1 MSERSNER
9 ITDELLICDSEEAYV
24 KRLAEFLLLKK
35 EVAVGV
41 RTCSLPKNVEHFTE
55 IGNVKV
61 LLISEEV
68 PYHERKRVFAGKRIV
83 LTREHCADLG
93 IEETELNKY
102 QSVNHIVK
110 IIVQTLSEHPS
121 SILRRKYGR
130 KKIIGVYSPIHRI
143 GKTTFALKFGKE
155 LAEGE
160 NVLYL
165 NMEAYAGFGGYFPWK
180 EGEDL
185 SHLLYYSRQE
195 NDTLGVR
202 MTSMIH
208 RMGSLDY
215 VLPIKVTTDLQAVT
229 TEEWQNLFRRLSKE
243 SIYETLLIDIGDSI
257 GDIMGLLEMCDW
269 IFVPYAEDIYAKAKM
284 EQWQYMLEV
293 LRRQHLDQSEIR
305 INMEQNMRQAVA
317 EAITELQ
324 KREGM
329 SGC

>member
-1 MSERSNER
+1 MSERSNRR

-24 KRLAEFLLLKK
+24 KRLAELLLLKK
-35 EVAVGV
+35 EVAAGV
-41 RTCSLPKNVEHFTE
+41 RTCSLPENVEHLTE

-68 PYHERKRVFAGKRIV
+68 PYQDRKRVFAGKRIV

-110 IIVQTLSEHPS
+110 MIVQILSADSS

-143 GKTTFALKFGKE
+143 GKTTFALKVGKE
-155 LAEGE
+155 LAENE

-165 NMEAYAGFGGYFPWK
+165 NIEAYAGFGGYFPWE
-180 EGEDL
+180 EGQDL

-195 NDTLGVR
+195 NDMLCAR
-202 MTSMIH
+202 MTSMVH

-215 VLPIKVTTDLQAVT
+215 VLPIKVTTDLKTVT
-229 TEEWQNLFRRLSKE
+229 TEEWQNLFQRLSKE
-243 SIYETLLIDIGDSI
+243 SIYETLLLDIGDSVA
-257 GDIMGLLEMCDW
+257 DLMSLLEMCDW
-269 IFVPYAEDIYAKAKM
+269 IFIPYAEDVYAKAKM

-293 LRRQHLDQSEIR
+293 LKRQHLNQSEIR

-317 EAITELQ
+317 EAITELR

-329 SGC
+329 S

>member
-24 KRLAEFLLLKK
+24 KRLAELLLLKK
-35 EVAVGV
+35 EVTMGV
-41 RTCSLPKNVEHFTE
+41 RTCSLPEHVEHLIE

-61 LLISEEV
+61 LLISEVV
-68 PYHERKRVFAGKRIV
+68 PYQERKRLFAGKRIV

-102 QSVNHIVK
+102 QSVNNIVK
-110 IIVQTLSEHPS
+110 IIVQTLSENPS
-121 SILRRKYGR
+121 GILRRKNGR
-130 KKIIGVYSPIHRI
+130 KKMIGVYSPVHRI
-143 GKTTFALKFGKE
+143 GKTTFALKAGKE
-155 LAEGE
+155 LAEEE

-165 NMEAYAGFGGYFPWK
+165 NLEAYAGFGGYFQWD
-180 EGEDL
+180 EGQDL

-195 NDTLGVR
+195 NDMLGVR
-202 MTSMIH
+202 MASMVH

-215 VLPIKVTTDLQAVT
+215 ILPIKVSTDLQSIT
-229 TEEWQNLFRRLSKE
+229 TEEWQNLFQRLSKE
-243 SIYETLLIDIGDSI
+243 SIYETFLIDIGDSV
-257 GDIMGLLEMCDW
+257 GDLMGLLEMCDW

-293 LRRQHLDQSEIR
+293 LKKQHLNQSEIR

-329 SGC
+329 S